1 METQCENC
9 VCFKVCKYREMGI
22 DKIGKNIEL
31 DKDVQ
36 KLKDCLEIKI
46 RCKNYVGGDIT
57 NEKLSK

>member
-1 METQCENC
+1 
-9 VCFKVCKYREMGI
+9 MGI

-36 KLKDCLEIKI
+36 KLKDCLEIRI
-46 RCKNYVGGDIT
+46 RCKNYVGGDTT